1 MQFDWVTWSIF
12 ALGMII
18 LIVWIY
24 VPIKEFSQLFRDR
37 RNRQAQAG
45 RKQE

>member
-1 MQFDWVTWSIF
+1 MAFDWVTWSIW

-24 VPIKEFSQLFRDR
+24 VPTKEFMQLLRDR
-37 RNRQAQAG
+37 KKRSEG
-45 RKQE
+45 KS